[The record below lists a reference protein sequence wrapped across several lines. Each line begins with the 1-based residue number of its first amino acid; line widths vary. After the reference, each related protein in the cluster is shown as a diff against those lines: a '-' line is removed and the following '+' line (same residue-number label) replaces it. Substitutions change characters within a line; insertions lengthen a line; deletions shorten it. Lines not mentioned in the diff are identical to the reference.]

1 MSWVITATVGLKL
14 FGDYQANKQQKKQ
27 AKAAAAA
34 TERAGNLDSVARQ
47 KAIGVINETYPSAI
61 ATFNDTMRNTLD
73 MFQQAQIS
81 SSELLT
87 NSAENVERMI
97 SQGGQN
103 ALHAMLGL
111 PAPAQNQPVDQQG
124 NTEAQSRELGGIKPA
139 MPESQ
144 ASQMPQTFAQTDG
157 TFRMGGQQQM
167 INQPDQVSQGQVAQE
182 PVRSMGM
189 DDFTPQ
195 KFMGRDPGSDEN
207 MMRIRDA
214 QERNQAQQA
223 QQASPVQAQQV
234 MEGEFIPREAPNLQQ
249 QNITMPTGTNAGFMG
264 AEQSVVSAGDQARTD
279 MMAGAEGALSAMG
292 TRFGGARGDIEEG
305 RNFSLGQH
313 QKGIDAGQAGTRTGV
328 QSVEAGVNRA
338 IGYQQPYMSA
348 GKEALNPYMA
358 LTGTRGQQAF
368 DDALINDPAYNLALM
383 ESERSLGRNAAV
395 TGGMGSGNTKGRFQL
410 NAQQQAA
417 ADVDRQ
423 LNRYR
428 GAVNMG
434 QNAANQA
441 GGYSAQGGAITGQMQ
456 QQGGR
461 DTSNMMSRMGDVGT
475 MSASQL
481 SELAKT
487 QGLSEA
493 QILQQLGGN
502 LSNIGMDTGRTVGGM
517 RETAGINA
525 ANILQGT
532 TGQQVSNEQNLTN
545 NLYGLDQGTV
555 ANMGNTMQS
564 AAGTTLQSELNQ
576 ANSVANMNIGA
587 GTSAANTAMGM
598 GQAEMMGITNPW
610 GNMAN
615 TVSGA
620 LSSTMGMGTPTPY
633 GASSPSPY
641 ASSAPMNLNYSQMPA
656 MPSYNSMM
664 GTTYNP
670 QINQRQG
677 TTYNPPITF

>member
-1 MSWVITATVGLKL
+1 MSWVMTATVGLKL
-14 FGDYQANKQQKKQ
+14 FGDYQANKQQEKQ

-34 TERAGNLDSVARQ
+34 TERAGRLDAAARQ

-167 INQPDQVSQGQVAQE
+167 INQPDQVAQDQAS
-182 PVRSMGM
+182 PMGT
-189 DDFTPQ
+189 DDFTPP
-195 KFMGRDPGSDEN
+195 KFRNQDPGSAD
-207 MMRIRDA
+207 MQRMRGA
-214 QERNQAQQA
+214 QERQQAQQA
-223 QQASPVQAQQV
+223 QQAAPVQAQQA

-313 QKGIDAGQAGTRTGV
+313 QKGINAGQAGTREGV

-368 DDALINDPAYNLALM
+368 DNALINDPAYNLALM

-395 TGGMGSGNTKGRFQL
+395 TGGMGSGNTKGRFQQ
-410 NAQQQAA
+410 NAQDQAA
-417 ADVDRQ
+417 ANVDNQ
-423 LNRYR
+423 LRRYQN
-428 GAVNMG
+428 AVNMG

-587 GTSAANTAMGM
+587 GASAANTAMGM

-641 ASSAPMNLNYSQMPA
+641 ASSAPMNLNYSQMPS